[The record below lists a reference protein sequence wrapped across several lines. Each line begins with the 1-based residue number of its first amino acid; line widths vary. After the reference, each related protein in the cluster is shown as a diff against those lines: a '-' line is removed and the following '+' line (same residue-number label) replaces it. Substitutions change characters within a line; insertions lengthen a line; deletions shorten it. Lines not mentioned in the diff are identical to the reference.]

1 MHNQLTI
8 LRNAVALESLSMRDM
23 TAYFHDIMPSLH
35 TSFKDFVG
43 RFNPKQQPIQGFT
56 SQQREFEK
64 ELGNRP
70 FMTISQIT
78 AYIPEGLDVPYID
91 YAEVLLDAV
100 KHASRVMDVLVP
112 YTAYLAELVTD
123 KQAVLSTKSF
133 EAEFKLIEAERKR
146 INEELGACFKK
157 GSSKAEAAI
166 GDVVQRNADWP
177 QVFQRCNDIM
187 TAINDVNRSSLLK
200 KVNEC
205 NTYLEI
211 ILKMAREGKVGKV
224 AGSAV
229 LNLADG
235 AYQVASELE
244 FYAVAY
250 YKAEVFVG
258 CVNQTVE
265 HFKKVTNT
273 TDMKGPK

>member
-1 MHNQLTI
+1 MNNQLHI
-8 LRNAVALESLSMRDM
+8 LRQAVALESLSMRDM
-23 TAYFHDIMPSLH
+23 TAYFQDIMPSLH
-35 TSFKDFVG
+35 TSFKDFMG

-56 SQQREFEK
+56 SSQREFEK
-64 ELGNRP
+64 ELSGRP
-70 FMTISQIT
+70 YMSVSQIT
-78 AYIPEGLDVPYID
+78 AFIPEGLDVPYID

-100 KHASRVMDVLVP
+100 KHASKVMDVLVP
-112 YTAYLAELVTD
+112 YSAYLAQLVTD
-123 KQAVLSTKSF
+123 KEATLSTKSF

-166 GDVVQRNADWP
+166 GDVVQRNGDWAN
-177 QVFQRCNDIM
+177 VFHRCNDIM
-187 TAINDVNRSSLLK
+187 TTINDVNRGALLK

-211 ILKMAREGKVGKV
+211 ILKMAREGKVERV
-224 AGSAV
+224 ASNTV

-250 YKAEVFVG
+250 YKAEVFVA

-265 HFKKVTNT
+265 HFKKVTDNKS
-273 TDMKGPK
+273 MKAPK